1 MKSHVNRIVLGLAG
15 LLATTVPALAHVGT
29 GAHDGFAH
37 GFMHPFNGLDHLLA
51 MIGVGLFAAQLGS
64 RALWLVPSAFVS
76 MMVAGGVL
84 GFNGMEVPFVELGIV
99 ASVVAIGV
107 LLAFNVQLP
116 LAIAMALTGV
126 FAVFHGYAHGAELP
140 PGNDAVAYVGG
151 FVLATALLHVFGV
164 GIGLAFHKLP
174 SASRVWVD
182 RAMGG
187 AMTIVGLVLLS

>member
-1 MKSHVNRIVLGLAG
+1 MLGFAG

-29 GAHDGFAH
+29 GVHDGFAH

-51 MIGVGLFAAQLGS
+51 MVGVGLFAAQLGG
-64 RALWLVPSAFVS
+64 RALWLVPLAFVS

-84 GFNGMEVPFVELGIV
+84 GFNGIGLPFVELGIV
-99 ASVVAIGV
+99 ASVIAIGV
-107 LLAFNVQLP
+107 LLAFDVRLP
-116 LAIAMALTGV
+116 VAIAMALIGV

-140 PGNDAVAYVGG
+140 PGNDAMTYVGG
-151 FVLATALLHVFGV
+151 FVLATALLHAFGV

-174 SASRVWVD
+174 VVSRVLAG

-187 AMTIVGLVLLS
+187 AMTVVGLVLLS